1 MDPVLIKMQIQF
13 MSHLADMVADA
24 DDAHLL
30 LGLSKGRL
38 IIVSSE

>member
-13 MSHLADMVADA
+13 MSHLADMDA